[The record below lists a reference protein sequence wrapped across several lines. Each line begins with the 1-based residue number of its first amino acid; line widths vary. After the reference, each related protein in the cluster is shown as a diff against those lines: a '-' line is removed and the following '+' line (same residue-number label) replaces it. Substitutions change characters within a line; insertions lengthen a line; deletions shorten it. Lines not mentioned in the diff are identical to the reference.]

1 MLIDSCI
8 IAEKHPFI
16 LGSIDEDPFLVVHNN
31 CFFFFP
37 LPSPLCFPPQ
47 LCILSFHVVTALLPC
62 PSCCQPFT
70 TLSFMLTHYPVLHLV
85 NPTLP
90 CSSCCHPITTLFFHV
105 VTAPL
110 PFSFMLS
117 TLHHPVLSCC
127 HPSTILSFM
136 LSPLH
141 NPVLQQCFLSRFIQ
155 SNRGI
160 IAVQINNLSFKDDH
174 TGSQKQ
180 ELRGAIGWLL

>member
-1 MLIDSCI
+1 MFS
-8 IAEKHPFI
+8 
-16 LGSIDEDPFLVVHNN
+16 
-31 CFFFFP
+31 
-37 LPSPLCFPPQ
+37 PSTMYTVL
-47 LCILSFHVVTALLPC
+47 
-62 PSCCQPFT
+62 SCCHRST
-70 TLSFMLTHYPVLHLV
+70 TLSFMLSTLHYPVLHV
-85 NPTLP
+85 DALP
-90 CSSCCHPITTLFFHV
+90 CPSSCQPYTTLFFMLSPHHYPFLSCCHRTTTLFFHV
-105 VTAPL
+105 VNP
-110 PFSFMLS
+110 PPPCPFMLS
-117 TLHHPVLSCC
+117 PLHYPVLHVVTPPQLCPSCC
-127 HPSTILSFM
+127 HPSTTLSFM